1 MFLICHVTSFK
12 HMFKGLCEFMGGRF
26 IHHIDMLS
34 EDWSSESG
42 YIKFLI
48 CHLTSQKRI
57 KEVSSNF
64 MSWSSLWYFST

>member
-1 MFLICHVTSFK
+1 
-12 HMFKGLCEFMGGRF
+12 MGGRF

-42 YIKFLI
+42 YIKFLMSRN
-48 CHLTSQKRI
+48 LTKRI
-57 KEVSSNF
+57 KEVSSNL

>member
-12 HMFKGLCEFMGGRF
+12 HMFKGLCEFMGGSF

-42 YIKFLI
+42 YIKFLMSRN
-48 CHLTSQKRI
+48 LTKRI
-57 KEVSSNF
+57 KEVSSNL

>member
-34 EDWSSESG
+34 EGWSSESG
-42 YIKFLI
+42 YIKFLMSRN
-48 CHLTSQKRI
+48 LTKRI
-57 KEVSSNF
+57 KEVSSNL

>member
-42 YIKFLI
+42 YIKFLMSRN
-48 CHLTSQKRI
+48 LTKAYKGGI
-57 KEVSSNF
+57 K
-64 MSWSSLWYFST
+64 

>member
-34 EDWSSESG
+34 ED
-42 YIKFLI
+42 
-48 CHLTSQKRI
+48 
-57 KEVSSNF
+57 
-64 MSWSSLWYFST
+64 